1 MEKPKLGF
9 RERAQLDLQI
19 SRAKEILSHREDTYI
34 YCSTVTSPVDTVEM
48 DVIRKEAFP
57 YLTE

>member
-1 MEKPKLGF
+1 MVF